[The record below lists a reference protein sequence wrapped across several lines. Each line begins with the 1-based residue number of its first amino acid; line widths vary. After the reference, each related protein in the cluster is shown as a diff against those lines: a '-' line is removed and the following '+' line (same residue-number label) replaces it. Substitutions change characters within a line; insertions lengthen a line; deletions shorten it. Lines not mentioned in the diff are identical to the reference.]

1 MKRRICGA
9 FVAVPLID
17 EGGAEREAAA
27 EQLASAK
34 GETPRYQT
42 RKAPAVQVLFVV
54 EVRGVEPRSNRPL
67 TVLSTC
73 LACV

>member
-1 MKRRICGA
+1 M
-9 FVAVPLID
+9 PLID
-17 EGGAEREAAA
+17 EGGAEREATA

-54 EVRGVEPRSNRPL
+54 EVRGVVRSAA
-67 TVLSTC
+67 TE
-73 LACV
+73 